1 MTLLLVFLA
10 IAVLGVAAAF
20 SSGRL
25 RSASAEQD
33 SGVVRGP
40 AEVQGLAEPDPRLPP
55 VLLPQDPGADDI
67 SRLRLSVAPR
77 GYRMDQVDAV
87 LERLAR
93 ALAEKDAR
101 IGRLEAERRG
111 HGQDAE
117 PDGESA

>member
-33 SGVVRGP
+33 SGVRGP